1 MAPEKTFGPSTI
13 LTFAGVELDTICCES
28 RLPEDK
34 LLKCKQLIVEF
45 LRKKK
50 ATLRELQSLT
60 GVLNFACSV
69 VVPGRCF
76 LRRLIDLTIGL
87 KRPGHFVR
95 VSKEV
100 KADLFT
106 WQQFF
111 SGIQWQIIFS

>member
-1 MAPEKTFGPSTI
+1 MAPEKTIGPSTI
-13 LTFAGVELDTICCES
+13 LTFAGVKLDTIHCES

-34 LLKCKQLIVEF
+34 LLKCEQLIAEF
-45 LRKKK
+45 IKKK
-50 ATLRELQSLT
+50 ATLRELQLLI
-60 GVLNFACSV
+60 GVLNLVCSV

-76 LRRLIDLTIGL
+76 LRRLVDLTIGL
-87 KRPGHFVR
+87 KRPGYFVR

-111 SGIQWQIIFS
+111 SRIQW